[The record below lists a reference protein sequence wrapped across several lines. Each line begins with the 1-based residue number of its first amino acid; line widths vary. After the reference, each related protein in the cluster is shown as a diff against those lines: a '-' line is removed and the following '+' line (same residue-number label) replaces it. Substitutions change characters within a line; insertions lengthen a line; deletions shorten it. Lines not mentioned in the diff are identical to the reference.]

1 MSYDDQVLALFGEAN
16 PVSDR
21 DTLEHLLRPHLEVV
35 EQRIGDM
42 KETKVRVIDPAQP
55 IVKQEQ
61 RHRLAYG
68 LVAAVAVLIVGT
80 VTWIAV
86 VNDGEPDVASPV
98 DIGRSFIEAQDAWDA
113 DAATALLAPDAVIKG
128 SGLVTEVEQYASNF
142 AWYQALDW
150 RWAVEECN
158 QTTVGPPAEVRCTL
172 THQNAWTRALGVG
185 PYSGSSIDFVIGN
198 GQIQE
203 LTDDTDLSAFSP
215 EAWGVFTKWVTAN
228 HPSELGVM
236 IRRQGLTSI
245 PIVTPEALALW
256 EQYTN
261 EFVASVTP

>member
-1 MSYDDQVLALFGEAN
+1 VSYDDQVLALFGEAN

-98 DIGRSFIEAQDAWDA
+98 
-113 DAATALLAPDAVIKG
+113 
-128 SGLVTEVEQYASNF
+128 
-142 AWYQALDW
+142 
-150 RWAVEECN
+150 
-158 QTTVGPPAEVRCTL
+158 
-172 THQNAWTRALGVG
+172 
-185 PYSGSSIDFVIGN
+185 
-198 GQIQE
+198 
-203 LTDDTDLSAFSP
+203 
-215 EAWGVFTKWVTAN
+215 
-228 HPSELGVM
+228 
-236 IRRQGLTSI
+236 
-245 PIVTPEALALW
+245 
-256 EQYTN
+256 
-261 EFVASVTP
+261 